1 MKFIPYGNHYI
12 DKNDYSAVLKSL
24 KFPILTR
31 GPEVENFEKN
41 IAAYVGSKYAV
52 AVSSCTAGLHLALM
66 CLDKNKGD
74 EVITS
79 PVSFVSTS
87 NTILLNDL
95 RPVFT
100 DIDYNTLNIDAQ
112 NLQKK
117 KINKKKLKDIV
128 PVHLTGLAQDS
139 EIISKFAKKNRIKI
153 IEDAAHSFG
162 GKYECGSIIGSCKY
176 SDMTVFSFHPV
187 KSITTLE
194 GGVITT
200 NSKKYFDKLK
210 VLRNHG
216 MEKKNN
222 HVPWFYEV
230 NQIGLNYRM
239 SDVQAALGNSQLKK
253 LHKIMSKR
261 KKIAKIYDKELSKIN
276 TLNLPGY
283 GKRDQSANHLYVL
296 NVDFKKIGIN
306 RTKFCKLMLKNN
318 IGTQLHYIP
327 IPLHNSYKK
336 LNYNLKSLPNT
347 KKYYNSGI
355 SIPIYANLKLSEQ
368 KKIISVIKSICI
380 K

>member
-1 MKFIPYGNHYI
+1 
-12 DKNDYSAVLKSL
+12 
-24 KFPILTR
+24 
-31 GPEVENFEKN
+31 
-41 IAAYVGSKYAV
+41 
-52 AVSSCTAGLHLALM
+52 
-66 CLDKNKGD
+66 
-74 EVITS
+74 
-79 PVSFVSTS
+79 
-87 NTILLNDL
+87 
-95 RPVFT
+95 
-100 DIDYNTLNIDAQ
+100 
-112 NLQKK
+112 
-117 KINKKKLKDIV
+117 
-128 PVHLTGLAQDS
+128 
-139 EIISKFAKKNRIKI
+139 
-153 IEDAAHSFG
+153 
-162 GKYECGSIIGSCKY
+162 
-176 SDMTVFSFHPV
+176 
-187 KSITTLE
+187 
-194 GGVITT
+194 
-200 NSKKYFDKLK
+200 
-210 VLRNHG
+210 
-216 MEKKNN
+216 
-222 HVPWFYEV
+222 
-230 NQIGLNYRM
+230 M